1 MRSEREPGMRA
12 DTSAWLEPMMT
23 AADARFPAG
32 WMLDLSAQVEGA
44 RQQAIDWVR
53 FGYVLRHRLGWDG
66 WYPNHPG
73 EPGSGT

>member
-1 MRSEREPGMRA
+1 MRA

-23 AADARFPAG
+23 AADDRFPAG

-53 FGYVLRHRLGWDG
+53 FGYVLRRRLGWHD
-66 WYPNHPG
+66 WYPNHPSDAHTG
-73 EPGSGT
+73 NLMTRL